1 MDNDYFYSLVLPRR
15 RPKDKK
21 RKCLKCL
28 KMRDSTPEQR
38 ICAQCTLSFQYI
50 GSRAGYAYPDPHRGV
65 V

>member
-1 MDNDYFYSLVLPRR
+1 MDEDYFYSLVTPKR

-38 ICAQCTLSFQYI
+38 ICSQCINLQQAV
-50 GSRAGYAYPDPHRGV
+50 GARAEWGFSHA
-65 V
+65 